1 MLWSVDAQPEK
12 KAQIAQEIATRW
24 VPCRL
29 SQMLPAASHATAA
42 TDPGLYKHPD
52 RAGGSAAQGM
62 GHPTPLGAGVGRA
75 GDEKMPRQGKVILS
89 RHDVG
94 KWVFIDLFFNRDAKC
109 KGKRDDT
116 AHTTPPQPA
125 HLNPDTCSQMH
136 THPSLTT
143 LFVSA
148 SLCMHVQ
155 DPTRCLPSFA
165 GTNAGS
171 SSKCKF
177 TLARATTTSSNS
189 TFHA

>member
-1 MLWSVDAQPEK
+1 MVVYGIPCQMLWSVDAQPEK

-42 TDPGLYKHPD
+42 MDPGLYKHPD
-52 RAGGSAAQGM
+52 RAGGSAAEGM
-62 GHPTPLGAGVGRA
+62 GHPTPLGAGGGRA
-75 GDEKMPRQGKVILS
+75 GDGKMPRQGKDVLS

-94 KWVFIDLFFNRDAKC
+94 KLVFIDLSFNRDAKC

-136 THPSLTT
+136 TYPPLSLPFLSPPPSACTCRT
-143 LFVSA
+143 QHGACQASQAQTRGGVQSA
-148 SLCMHVQ
+148 
-155 DPTRCLPSFA
+155 
-165 GTNAGS
+165 
-171 SSKCKF
+171 
-177 TLARATTTSSNS
+177 NS
-189 TFHA
+189 RWPE

>member
-1 MLWSVDAQPEK
+1 MPCQMLWSVDAQPEK

-42 TDPGLYKHPD
+42 MDPGLYKHPD
-52 RAGGSAAQGM
+52 RAGGSAAEGM
-62 GHPTPLGAGVGRA
+62 GHPTPLGAGGGRA
-75 GDEKMPRQGKVILS
+75 GDGEMPRQGKDVLS

-94 KWVFIDLFFNRDAKC
+94 KLVFIDLSFNRDAKC

-136 THPSLTT
+136 TYPPL
-143 LFVSA
+143 
-148 SLCMHVQ
+148 
-155 DPTRCLPSFA
+155 
-165 GTNAGS
+165 
-171 SSKCKF
+171 
-177 TLARATTTSSNS
+177 
-189 TFHA
+189 